1 MFRFS
6 FLIVFVKTVCLR
18 SSIVRI
24 TRNCDA
30 VVNNKQIASINNS
43 KIAQESIFL
52 EQQN

>member
-6 FLIVFVKTVCLR
+6 FLVVFVNTVYLR

-24 TRNCDA
+24 TCNCNA

-43 KIAQESIFL
+43 KIAQELIFL